1 MPLLGRKVMSNL
13 ESILKSRDITLLSKI
28 HVVKAM
34 VFPVVMYG
42 CKSWTI
48 KKTECQRINAF
59 ELWFWR
65 RLFRVPWAAR
75 RSNQSEINARSTQET
90 QEIPWVGKVTWRR
103 AWQPTPVLLLGKSH
117 GWRRLA
123 DYSSWGCRVGH
134 N

>member
-1 MPLLGRKVMSNL
+1 MPLLGRKAMSNL

-28 HVVKAM
+28 HVVKAL
-34 VFPVVMYG
+34 VFPVVLYG
-42 CKSWTI
+42 RKSWTI

-65 RLFRVPWAAR
+65 RLFGVPWAAR

-90 QEIPWVGKVTWRR
+90 QETHWVGQVTWRR

-117 GWRRLA
+117 GWRRLV

>member
-1 MPLLGRKVMSNL
+1 MPLLGRKAVSNL

-28 HVVKAM
+28 HVVKAL
-34 VFPVVMYG
+34 VFPVVLYG
-42 CKSWTI
+42 RKSWTI

-65 RLFRVPWAAR
+65 RLFGVPWAAR

-90 QEIPWVGKVTWRR
+90 QETPWVGQVTWRR

-117 GWRRLA
+117 GWRRLV

>member
-1 MPLLGRKVMSNL
+1 MPLLGRKAMSNL

-28 HVVKAM
+28 HVVKAL
-34 VFPVVMYG
+34 VFPVVLYG
-42 CKSWTI
+42 RKSWTI

-65 RLFRVPWAAR
+65 RLFGVPWAAR
-75 RSNQSEINARSTQET
+75 RSNQSEINARSTQKT
-90 QEIPWVGKVTWRR
+90 QETHWVGQVTWRR

-117 GWRRLA
+117 GWRRLV